1 MTLSPQQVLETVLFL
16 VYQLLMAT
24 KENYQQN
31 VSSFEIA
38 KIEITSNTTKK
49 KKKTIRDLVE
59 SSFVSVHIPF
69 HCNTCNLTTILTHHK
84 IFQLA
89 KLLRKKKKP
98 LK

>member
-38 KIEITSNTTKK
+38 KIEITSNTKK
-49 KKKTIRDLVE
+49 KKKL
-59 SSFVSVHIPF
+59 
-69 HCNTCNLTTILTHHK
+69 
-84 IFQLA
+84 
-89 KLLRKKKKP
+89 
-98 LK
+98 